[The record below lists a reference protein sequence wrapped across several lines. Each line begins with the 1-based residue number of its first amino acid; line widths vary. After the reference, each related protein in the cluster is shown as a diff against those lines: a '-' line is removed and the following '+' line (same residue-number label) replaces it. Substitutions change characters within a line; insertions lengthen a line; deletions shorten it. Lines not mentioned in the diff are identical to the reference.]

1 MYTIDTGGGGGLCFL
16 SCTAAGSV
24 FYGRFQVFF
33 SGVNFMYDKLDFIQ
47 SKYEELSLKVSDPA
61 IIADQAV
68 WQRYAKEIGE
78 MEPIVQKY
86 AEYKKVVEGIR
97 EAKEI
102 LSDNSADNDMRELAK
117 MELSDLEGED
127 EKISEELKIL
137 LLPKDPNDQKN
148 VILEIRAGTGGEEAA
163 LFGADLLRM
172 YTRYAE
178 RRGWK
183 TEMMDINDTGMGG
196 IKEAVILIKGKGAYS
211 RLKYESGVHRVQ
223 RVPETESSGR
233 IHTSAA
239 TVAVLPEADDVEV
252 DLNPNDVRV
261 DVYRASGNGGQ
272 CVNTTDSA
280 VRLTHEPTGLVV
292 TCQDEKSQLKNK
304 EKAFKVLKAKLYD
317 MMLSQQHSEMAEER
331 KSQVGSGDRSER
343 IRTYNFPQGRISD
356 HRIGLT
362 LYKLDYFLDG
372 DLDDVIDALITSDQ
386 AEKMKNF

>member
-1 MYTIDTGGGGGLCFL
+1 
-16 SCTAAGSV
+16 
-24 FYGRFQVFF
+24 
-33 SGVNFMYDKLDFIQ
+33 MYDKLDFIQ

-233 IHTSAA
+233 INTSAA

-261 DVYRASGNGGQ
+261 DV
-272 CVNTTDSA
+272 
-280 VRLTHEPTGLVV
+280 
-292 TCQDEKSQLKNK
+292 
-304 EKAFKVLKAKLYD
+304 
-317 MMLSQQHSEMAEER
+317 
-331 KSQVGSGDRSER
+331 
-343 IRTYNFPQGRISD
+343 
-356 HRIGLT
+356 
-362 LYKLDYFLDG
+362 
-372 DLDDVIDALITSDQ
+372 
-386 AEKMKNF
+386 